1 MSELQQRRFYR
12 RKCYMCDVAD
22 RAENRPTTYS
32 CQGKVLKEKINRQ
45 KKKAPTLCLD
55 WVYKTESIQ

>member
-1 MSELQQRRFYR
+1 
-12 RKCYMCDVAD
+12 MCNVAD